1 MSDIFVKK
9 DLPSLVKEAKR
20 EMQEEKVEED
30 LTEGQEDL
38 ARKWWNSWIAGDMLE
53 REKLIDEVIVDA
65 IMEVFHAKDIDE
77 KMRRHVLQMMMY
89 GYLDDF
95 YETMMTDKYEHR
107 KK

>member
-1 MSDIFVKK
+1 MSEIFIKK

-20 EMQEEKVEED
+20 EIKEEEFGED
-30 LTEGQEDL
+30 LS
-38 ARKWWNSWIAGDMLE
+38 RKWWNSWIAGDMLE
-53 REKLIDEVIVDA
+53 RKKLIDEVIVDA
-65 IMEVFHAKDIDE
+65 IMEVFHAKDMEE

-95 YETMMTDKYEHR
+95 YETMMTNKYEHR